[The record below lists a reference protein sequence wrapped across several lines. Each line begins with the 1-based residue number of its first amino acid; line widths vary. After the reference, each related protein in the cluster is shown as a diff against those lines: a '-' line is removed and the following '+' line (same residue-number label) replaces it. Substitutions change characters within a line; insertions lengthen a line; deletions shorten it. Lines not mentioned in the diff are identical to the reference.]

1 MPINGLAHI
10 AFSGLLPSGQA
21 WVNTFYV
28 VNENET
34 SPPTIAHLQ
43 GLADDLAPVFT
54 TPYQGNLVSGASF
67 TLIRAT
73 QVRDPK
79 ITPAEVVLQ
88 AQHPLS
94 VSGVR
99 TASTNFSPQPAC
111 ALINFRTAVA
121 SRRFRSWMFLPPA
134 MDSGSL
140 LGDNFQTTNAYWTS
154 CVTLNSAYTTG
165 TSIAATR
172 WTGTTLTNYS
182 LCCYS
187 KRAELLSTDS
197 VALILSTSLSKRV
210 RWLRSRQRGT
220 S

>member
-1 MPINGLAHI
+1 MLSATVGEPTGCRQSPLRFCRICGGDMLEEQADERNVSSNRVERAVCGRKDV
-10 AFSGLLPSGQA
+10 LLS
-21 WVNTFYV
+21 
-28 VNENET
+28 
-34 SPPTIAHLQ
+34 
-43 GLADDLAPVFT
+43 
-54 TPYQGNLVSGASF
+54 
-67 TLIRAT
+67 AT

-79 ITPAEVVLQ
+79 ITPPEVVLQ

-165 TSIAATR
+165 TANAATR